1 MVFVCLFMG
10 SNSRGQSNS
19 QTEVIK
25 QSVALK
31 ELQGKIPFEIQQ
43 KMIDI
48 LILNSGIN
56 YVFDQSLKVNNKS
69 VKLIS
74 NQELLNH
81 KGEGYFIFNTID
93 IEANKAKVVYE
104 FVFQNNGDDIVIPV
118 SLLFEETAEVWKVTS
133 MKFKK

>member
-1 MVFVCLFMG
+1 MVFVCLVMG
-10 SNSRGQSNS
+10 YNSRGQSNS

-74 NQELLNH
+74 NQELLNRE
-81 KGEGYFIFNTID
+81 GEGYFIFDAID
-93 IEANKAKVVYE
+93 IEANQAKVVYE
-104 FVFQNNGDDIVIPV
+104 FVYQNNGDYIVIPV
-118 SLLFEETAEVWKVTS
+118 SLLFEEISEVWKVTS
-133 MKFKK
+133 VKFKK